1 MANIF
6 DYIFNIKGDYS
17 IKINGLTDSTAK
29 FQASVTRSQKA
40 LESFGQAAHNDVV
53 WHRG

>member
-17 IKINGLTDSTAK
+17 IKTNGLTDSTAE
-29 FQASVTRSQKA
+29 FQAAMPRQPKRCMSAYRNTAR
-40 LESFGQAAHNDVV
+40 
-53 WHRG
+53 